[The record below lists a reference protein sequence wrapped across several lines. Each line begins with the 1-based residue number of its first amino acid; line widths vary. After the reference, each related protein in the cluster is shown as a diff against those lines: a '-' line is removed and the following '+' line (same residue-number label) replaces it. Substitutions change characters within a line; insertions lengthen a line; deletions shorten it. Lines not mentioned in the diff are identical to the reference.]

1 MFSNPIPLF
10 PVNTMA
16 PSVAFMRKSVALCLL
31 ALVASACAG
40 ESATTTS
47 EADTGDTTV
56 ATSDT
61 TTTTLNAVDTTTS
74 EGDTTTTSD
83 RDLAPDFTLELGDG
97 GTYTLSD
104 GARPVYLVFWA
115 EW

>member
-1 MFSNPIPLF
+1 MKR
-10 PVNTMA
+10 
-16 PSVAFMRKSVALCLL
+16 SVVLCFLV
-31 ALVASACAG
+31 LVASACAG

-47 EADTGDTTV
+47 DADFGDTTA
-56 ATSDT
+56 ATPD
-61 TTTTLNAVDTTTS
+61 TTTTLNAGDTTTS

>member
-1 MFSNPIPLF
+1 
-10 PVNTMA
+10 
-16 PSVAFMRKSVALCLL
+16 MRKSVALCLL

-47 EADTGDTTV
+47 DAGSGDTTA

-61 TTTTLNAVDTTTS
+61 AATLNAGDTTTS
-74 EGDTTTTSD
+74 EGNTTTTSD
-83 RDLAPDFTLELGDG
+83 RDLAPDFTLELGNGD
-97 GTYTLSD
+97 TYTLSD